1 MARGDDA
8 ARRILV
14 IDNDRD
20 VAEAAA
26 ITLESW
32 GCTVA
37 MASDADQ
44 ALATLDGFDA
54 GVALIDVR
62 LDGADGLALIAI
74 LQAKTPGLLCIVSS
88 AYADIDMTIGALRA
102 GAEDFLRKPLDE
114 AELYAALERCFAKRA
129 LRRDKVDAE
138 AAVKQARDELESR
151 VETRTAELLET
162 NSQLLQENADRAR
175 VEDELRDSEAHYR
188 SLFDE
193 SPLGVWEEDWSAI
206 KVMLDGLA
214 RRGVKDWRGYFQRRP
229 EQLRKAYDLGVAT
242 EVNQA
247 VCTIYGA
254 PDKQAVIDMT
264 VSDLVLAGEL
274 EGFRDILLS
283 FVGGGF
289 DVAYE
294 AEDKRYDGSFIFIRS
309 HIVVP
314 ALNQLDWARVIFTV
328 EDINARRE
336 VERALEESRAQFQ
349 SILDNSPAM
358 ISLKDSEGRYLL
370 ANRVFE
376 QIFGTTGERIEGKF
390 SKDVLPA
397 ENVESARAQDLHILR
412 NLKPHSV
419 EETIHVGGE
428 DRTVLTTKFPVLDD
442 SGEALA
448 IGSIASD
455 ITERKLVEDA
465 LRESEAF
472 LRSVVDSAPAAIN
485 IRDKDDRFILVN
497 KLLADYYG
505 TTPENMIGRFSDKF
519 GRPERGAT
527 DDPEDISEVLATG
540 ETTLMHEATYSD
552 GTTWLTS
559 RAPVKGDDGTVA
571 YVVTTAF
578 DISDRKRAEEA
589 VRRSEAR
596 LAETQQL
603 ARVGSWRLDVAT
615 GDVEW
620 SDQSYILFGFEPQSV
635 AVSFD
640 MFKERIHPDDH
651 ALVEQRDEA
660 LRNTSTPHVIEFRV
674 VLPDGGE
681 RIVEERGEVVRDEGG
696 DATAFVGSLQDVT
709 ERRQA
714 ENALRNSEQSLAN
727 AQQLAHIGNW
737 DHDLAT
743 GILRWSDELYRM
755 IGLER
760 GDIDVSFKSYL
771 KLIHTHDRAM
781 VEELDARLHRAYE
794 PYSVDYRLIR
804 PDGTLRHVHSEASI
818 AFDDAGAPV
827 RMSGIDQDITERKR
841 AEEALKES
849 EVRYREVFED
859 APSALW
865 VEDWSRVKQMVDRL
879 TEEGVEDFAAY
890 FADHRDLVAEVYDLV
905 EVLQVSEAN
914 LEIYGATSI
923 QQLVDA
929 HTAAIVSPEELDA
942 LVEILLRLIEGRWS
956 LEKEAP
962 YAKMDGTEIVF
973 RTRSVVPPAHR
984 HDWSRMIYS
993 LEDVTER
1000 KRAEEALKE
1009 SEVRY
1014 REIFDDAP
1022 TALWVEDWSRIKQM
1036 IDRLTEEG
1044 VEDFAAYFA
1053 DHRDLAAEAYD
1064 LAEVLQVSEA
1074 SLELYGAT
1082 SIQQLVNAD
1091 TAAIVSPEEL
1101 DALVEI
1107 LLELIEGRWS
1117 LETESLDAKMDG
1129 TEIMFR
1135 TRSVV
1140 PPAHRHDWSR
1150 LIYSFEDITERKRA
1164 EEALKE
1170 SEVRYREVFDDAPTA
1185 LWVEDWS
1192 RIKQMVDRLTE
1203 EGVEDF
1209 AAYFADHPELVAE
1222 AYDSTDTLQISDAC
1236 RELYGATSIQQLIDS
1251 HSGAL
1256 VLPEELDAFTE
1267 MLLGLTEGRWHQET
1281 GSLDAK
1287 MDGTEIMF
1295 RTRFVVPPA
1304 HRHDWSRLIY
1314 SLEDID
1320 DRKRAEEAL
1329 KESEVRYREVFD
1341 DAPSALWVQDW
1352 SRIKQMIDR
1361 LTDEGVEDFA
1371 AYFAD
1376 HRDFVA
1382 ETYDLIDVLQISEA
1396 NLELFGATSIEQLVD
1411 ASRGMHVLPEEVDA
1425 FAEILLGLTEGR
1437 WSQETESLD
1446 DKMDGT
1452 EIMIRTR
1459 SVVPPAHRHDWSR
1472 LIYSLEDV
1480 TERKRAEEALK
1491 ESEARYREV
1500 FDDAPSA
1507 LWVEDWSR
1515 VKQMVDRLTEEGVE
1529 DFGAYFADHRDLVAE
1544 AYDLAEVLQVSEA
1557 NLELYGATSIQQ
1569 LVDSHNSAIVS
1580 PEELDAHVEI
1590 LLRLI
1595 EGRWSLEKELPYAK
1609 FDGTKIMFRTRSVVP
1624 PAHRHDWSRLIYSL
1638 EDVTERKQAEEALKE
1653 SEVRYREVFDD
1664 APSALW
1670 VEDWSRAKQMVDRLA
1685 EEGVEDFGAYL
1696 ADHPELVTEAYD
1708 VTKTLQISDANL
1720 ELYGATSTQRL
1731 IDGNYGALV
1740 LPEELGA
1747 FAEILL
1753 GLIEGRWSLETES
1766 LDDKMD
1772 GTEIMIRTRAVVP
1785 PAHRH
1790 DWSRLI
1796 YSLED
1801 ITERKRSEEALKE
1814 SEVRYREVFDD
1825 APGALWVE
1833 DWSRIKQMVDRL
1845 TEEGVEDFGAY
1856 FADHRELVVEAYDL
1870 VEILQISDAN
1880 LELFGATSTQQ
1891 VVDRQRGA
1899 LVLPEELGA
1908 FVEVLLGHI
1917 EGRWSQETE
1926 SLDAKMDGT
1935 EIMIRTRAVVPPAH
1949 RHDWSRL
1956 IYSLED
1962 ITERR
1967 RAEEALRDSEE
1978 RLKQAQDIAHIGNYL
1993 WDEVNNEII
2002 QRSEVI
2008 YEIYGVSSEDAPNSF
2023 ADTLDLVHPDDRER
2037 VRVAPQMAF
2046 VDGASYDLEYR
2057 IVRPD
2062 GEIRH
2067 VHEISDPEF
2076 DDAGTVV
2083 RSAGIIQDITE
2094 IKAAEERFRTLIES
2108 SPDAMIVINQAGEI
2122 VLINDQAQIL
2132 FGYDRGELVG
2142 MTVESLMPQA
2152 YRQQHSSF
2160 RKTYVADPS
2169 VRPMGQAAE
2178 LHAVNRDG
2186 LEFPVEISL
2195 SPIRNE
2201 EGMLVAATVRDITE
2215 RRRAEEAIRTRD
2227 AWLGGILEHAPIQV
2241 VLKDTDGRIM
2251 AISQNVADFFGLTRD
2266 DFIGRTTVDFLP
2278 EEIANTY
2285 MAADREVIEKGE
2297 LVQQEVTE
2305 ERDGAI
2311 LHYLNAKFPLRDSA
2325 GKTIGVCSL
2334 TSDVTEVKTV
2344 QEQLYQAQKM
2354 EAVGQLTGGIAHDF
2368 NNLLAVVMGN
2378 LELVEDEM
2386 EGNDELR
2393 ELLSLAIG
2401 ATDDAAVLTQRL
2413 LAFSRKQPL
2422 SPREADANDLVDKI
2436 VALMRRTLDESIDL
2450 RTALTGNLAP
2460 IFVDSSQLENALVNL
2475 LVNARDAM
2483 PRGGRVTIET
2493 GVVYLDKT
2501 SAAFEAE
2508 MAPGDYVTVAVS
2520 DNGEGMAPE
2529 TIEHAVEPFF
2539 TTKKIG
2545 EGSGLGLSM
2554 VFGFVKQSGGHITIE
2569 SELGRGTTVTLFL
2582 PVAIEMAVDDAPPS
2596 DGVEDRRGA
2605 GEAILV
2611 VEDNEPLRQLAVL
2624 NLISLGY
2631 SVHQAGDG
2639 MAALEVLDQTPDIV
2653 LLFTD
2658 IVLPGAMDGVQLA
2671 LEARARRSDLR
2682 VLYTSAYPQN
2692 ALVEQGRIDGEFD
2705 LVEKPYRKSDLAVRM
2720 AAALASPGT
2729 IEMPKESA

>member
-14 IDNDRD
+14 IDDDRD
-20 VAEAAA
+20 VAEAAT

-62 LDGADGLALIAI
+62 LDGADGLALIAT

-88 AYADIDMTIGALRA
+88 AYADLDMTIGALRA

-129 LRRDKVDAE
+129 LRRDKADAE
-138 AAVKQARDELESR
+138 AAEKQARDELEIR

-175 VEDELRDSEAHYR
+175 VEDELRDSEVHYR

-193 SPLGVWEEDWSAI
+193 TPVGVWEEDWSAI

-214 RRGVKDWRGYFQRRP
+214 RRGVKDLRGYFQRRP

-247 VCTIYGA
+247 ACTIYGA
-254 PDKQAVIDMT
+254 PDKQTIIDMT
-264 VSDLVLAGEL
+264 ASALVLAGEL
-274 EGFRDILLS
+274 DGFRDTLLS
-283 FVGGGF
+283 FVDGGF

-294 AEDKRYDGSFIFIRS
+294 AEDQRYDGSFIFIRS

-314 ALNQLDWARVIFTV
+314 ALNRHDWARVIFTV

-336 VERALEESRAQFQ
+336 VARALEESRAQLQ

-358 ISLKDSEGRYLL
+358 ISLKDAEGRYLL

-376 QIFGTTGERIEGKF
+376 QIFGTTGERIEGKL

-428 DRTVLTTKFPVLDD
+428 ERTVLTTKFPVLDD

-455 ITERKLVEDA
+455 ITERKQAEDA

-589 VRRSEAR
+589 
-596 LAETQQL
+596 
-603 ARVGSWRLDVAT
+603 
-615 GDVEW
+615 
-620 SDQSYILFGFEPQSV
+620 
-635 AVSFD
+635 
-640 MFKERIHPDDH
+640 
-651 ALVEQRDEA
+651 
-660 LRNTSTPHVIEFRV
+660 
-674 VLPDGGE
+674 
-681 RIVEERGEVVRDEGG
+681 
-696 DATAFVGSLQDVT
+696 
-709 ERRQA
+709 
-714 ENALRNSEQSLAN
+714 
-727 AQQLAHIGNW
+727 
-737 DHDLAT
+737 
-743 GILRWSDELYRM
+743 
-755 IGLER
+755 
-760 GDIDVSFKSYL
+760 
-771 KLIHTHDRAM
+771 
-781 VEELDARLHRAYE
+781 
-794 PYSVDYRLIR
+794 
-804 PDGTLRHVHSEASI
+804 
-818 AFDDAGAPV
+818 
-827 RMSGIDQDITERKR
+827 
-841 AEEALKES
+841 
-849 EVRYREVFED
+849 
-859 APSALW
+859 
-865 VEDWSRVKQMVDRL
+865 
-879 TEEGVEDFAAY
+879 
-890 FADHRDLVAEVYDLV
+890 
-905 EVLQVSEAN
+905 
-914 LEIYGATSI
+914 
-923 QQLVDA
+923 
-929 HTAAIVSPEELDA
+929 
-942 LVEILLRLIEGRWS
+942 
-956 LEKEAP
+956 
-962 YAKMDGTEIVF
+962 
-973 RTRSVVPPAHR
+973 
-984 HDWSRMIYS
+984 
-993 LEDVTER
+993 
-1000 KRAEEALKE
+1000 
-1009 SEVRY
+1009 
-1014 REIFDDAP
+1014 
-1022 TALWVEDWSRIKQM
+1022 
-1036 IDRLTEEG
+1036 
-1044 VEDFAAYFA
+1044 
-1053 DHRDLAAEAYD
+1053 
-1064 LAEVLQVSEA
+1064 
-1074 SLELYGAT
+1074 
-1082 SIQQLVNAD
+1082 
-1091 TAAIVSPEEL
+1091 
-1101 DALVEI
+1101 
-1107 LLELIEGRWS
+1107 
-1117 LETESLDAKMDG
+1117 
-1129 TEIMFR
+1129 
-1135 TRSVV
+1135 
-1140 PPAHRHDWSR
+1140 
-1150 LIYSFEDITERKRA
+1150 
-1164 EEALKE
+1164 LKE

-1192 RIKQMVDRLTE
+1192 PIKQMVDRLTE

-1209 AAYFADHPELVAE
+1209 AAYFADHRDLVAE

-1267 MLLGLTEGRWHQET
+1267 MLLGLIEGRWHQET
-1281 GSLDAK
+1281 ESLDAK

-1361 LTDEGVEDFA
+1361 LTDEGVEDFG

-1529 DFGAYFADHRDLVAE
+1529 DFAAYFADHRDLVAE

-1557 NLELYGATSIQQ
+1557 NLELYGTTSIQQ
-1569 LVDSHNSAIVS
+1569 LVDSHNAAIVS

-1653 SEVRYREVFDD
+1653 SE
-1664 APSALW
+1664 A
-1670 VEDWSRAKQMVDRLA
+1670 RL
-1685 EEGVEDFGAYL
+1685 
-1696 ADHPELVTEAYD
+1696 
-1708 VTKTLQISDANL
+1708 
-1720 ELYGATSTQRL
+1720 R
-1731 IDGNYGALV
+1731 
-1740 LPEELGA
+1740 
-1747 FAEILL
+1747 
-1753 GLIEGRWSLETES
+1753 
-1766 LDDKMD
+1766 
-1772 GTEIMIRTRAVVP
+1772 
-1785 PAHRH
+1785 
-1790 DWSRLI
+1790 
-1796 YSLED
+1796 
-1801 ITERKRSEEALKE
+1801 
-1814 SEVRYREVFDD
+1814 
-1825 APGALWVE
+1825 
-1833 DWSRIKQMVDRL
+1833 
-1845 TEEGVEDFGAY
+1845 
-1856 FADHRELVVEAYDL
+1856 
-1870 VEILQISDAN
+1870 
-1880 LELFGATSTQQ
+1880 
-1891 VVDRQRGA
+1891 
-1899 LVLPEELGA
+1899 
-1908 FVEVLLGHI
+1908 
-1917 EGRWSQETE
+1917 
-1926 SLDAKMDGT
+1926 
-1935 EIMIRTRAVVPPAH
+1935 
-1949 RHDWSRL
+1949 
-1956 IYSLED
+1956 
-1962 ITERR
+1962 
-1967 RAEEALRDSEE
+1967 
-1978 RLKQAQDIAHIGNYL
+1978 QAQGIAQIGNYL
-1993 WDEVNNEII
+1993 WDEVKDESLYYSDLVNEIFGI
-2002 QRSEVI
+2002 
-2008 YEIYGVSSEDAPNSF
+2008 SSDDAP
-2023 ADTLDLVHPDDRER
+2023 DTIGKVIDRVHPDDRDRLSEAYETSI
-2037 VRVAPQMAF
+2037 VAG
-2046 VDGASYDLEYR
+2046 GAYDLEYR

-2062 GEIRH
+2062 GEVRH
-2067 VHEISDPEF
+2067 VHEISNPEY
-2076 DDAGTVV
+2076 DDAGTLIRSVGVV
-2083 RSAGIIQDITE
+2083 QDITG
-2094 IKAAEERFRTLIES
+2094 IRTAEERFRTLLES
-2108 SPDAMIVINQAGEI
+2108 TPDAMIVANENGEI
-2122 VLINDQAQIL
+2122 VLINDQVEVL

-2142 MTVESLMPQA
+2142 MPVETLMPQSV
-2152 YRQQHSSF
+2152 RQQHHGYREF
-2160 RKTYVADPS
+2160 YAADPR
-2169 VRPMGQAAE
+2169 VRPMGKSAE
-2178 LHAVNRDG
+2178 LHGVNRDG
-2186 LEFPVEISL
+2186 SEFPVEISL
-2195 SPIRNE
+2195 SPIHDDD
-2201 EGMLVAATVRDITE
+2201 GMLIVAAVRDITE
-2215 RRRAEEAIRTRD
+2215 RRRAEEIIRTRD
-2227 AWLGGILEHAPIQV
+2227 AWLGGILENAPIQV

-2297 LVQQEVTE
+2297 LVQKEVTE
-2305 ERDGAI
+2305 ELDGAK
-2311 LHYLNAKFPLRDSA
+2311 LHFLNAKFPLRDSD
-2325 GKTIGVCSL
+2325 GEIIGVCSL
-2334 TSDVTEVKTV
+2334 TSDITEIKTV
-2344 QEQLYQAQKM
+2344 QEQLFQAQKM

-2422 SPREADANDLVDKI
+2422 SPRAADANDLVDKI
-2436 VALMRRTLDESIDL
+2436 VALMRRTLDKSIDL

-2460 IFVDSSQLENALVNL
+2460 LFVDPSQLENALVNL

-2582 PVAIEMAVDDAPPS
+2582 PVAIEMTVDDAPPS
-2596 DGVEDRRGA
+2596 DRVEDRRGA

-2611 VEDNEPLRQLAVL
+2611 VENNEQLRQLAVL

-2671 LEARARRSDLR
+2671 MEARARRSDLR

-2692 ALVEQGRIDGEFD
+2692 ALVKQGRIDGEFD